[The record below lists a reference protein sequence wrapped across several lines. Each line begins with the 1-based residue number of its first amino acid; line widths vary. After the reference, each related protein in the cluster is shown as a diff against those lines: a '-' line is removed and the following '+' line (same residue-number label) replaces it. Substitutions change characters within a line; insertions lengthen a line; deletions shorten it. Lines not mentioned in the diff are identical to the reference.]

1 MLLTA
6 ADVLLGLARALLPEQ
21 PGAALIP
28 VLEGLP
34 HAVLVAVVRHALER
48 RSHYGQRLPIL
59 AGPAP
64 AP

>member
-1 MLLTA
+1 MRDGDRSVRAKAFSTLAGKLMLLTA

-34 HAVLVAVVRHALER
+34 HAVLDA
-48 RSHYGQRLPIL
+48 
-59 AGPAP
+59 
-64 AP
+64 